1 VLCISQ
7 VTIQVEVNGLK
18 NNKGHVMIGL
28 YNLKRPLKEENFKG
42 NTAIINK
49 IKATATF
56 IHTQLEQCLV
66 FFFYDEKQ

>member
-1 VLCISQ
+1 
-7 VTIQVEVNGLK
+7 
-18 NNKGHVMIGL
+18 MIGL

-56 IHTQLEQCLV
+56 IHIPAGAMFSI
-66 FFFYDEKQ
+66 FFL